1 MIMKKIVCLTLAFA
15 ALLLLPR
22 AAYAEEEGT
31 IEVSYLVVVGSGG
44 SQTELALGDNPMLS
58 FKNDS
63 VVVTCNSKE
72 IMFNLSEVTDYHF
85 ITKKVT
91 TGINHTPSLPDATA
105 EPTFTP
111 DDATFSGLKAGT
123 RILVFTTNG
132 QLVTTIQAAEDGT
145 AKVNL
150 SHLPRGI
157 YILRAP
163 GKSFKILNR

>member
-1 MIMKKIVCLTLAFA
+1 
-15 ALLLLPR
+15 
-22 AAYAEEEGT
+22 
-31 IEVSYLVVVGSGG
+31 
-44 SQTELALGDNPMLS
+44 
-58 FKNDS
+58 
-63 VVVTCNSKE
+63 
-72 IMFNLSEVTDYHF
+72 MFNLSEVTDYHF

-91 TGINHTPSLPDATA
+91 TGINHTPSLSDATA

>member
-85 ITKKVT
+85 IS
-91 TGINHTPSLPDATA
+91 HTPSLSDATA